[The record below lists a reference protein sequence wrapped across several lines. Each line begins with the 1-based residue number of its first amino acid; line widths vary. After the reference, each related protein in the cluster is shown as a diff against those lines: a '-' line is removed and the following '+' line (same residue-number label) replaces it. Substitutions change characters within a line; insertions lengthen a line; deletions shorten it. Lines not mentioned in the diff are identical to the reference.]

1 MIRRSARRSPR
12 TRWPVFFL
20 ILFMSVATAS
30 GIGVLIRT
38 LGERSF
44 QPKTSIPTSLRQDI
58 QDLILDSCTNCL
70 LSEITIVEDEYR
82 LVAEFKRP
90 SDCPAITIGQRFFT
104 LGVNRSFMADRD
116 GYMITLQPASA
127 VITCAAKWTV
137 QKTVPKTA

>member
-1 MIRRSARRSPR
+1 MIRRPVRRSQ
-12 TRWPVFFL
+12 TTTWLSFVLFL
-20 ILFMSVATAS
+20 LISVVGAS
-30 GIGVLIRT
+30 GIGVLMRT
-38 LGERSF
+38 F
-44 QPKTSIPTSLRQDI
+44 VIQPSSQTTSATIGLRKDI

>member
-1 MIRRSARRSPR
+1 MLMRTFVKQPSP
-12 TRWPVFFL
+12 TT
-20 ILFMSVATAS
+20 SVT
-30 GIGVLIRT
+30 V
-38 LGERSF
+38 
-44 QPKTSIPTSLRQDI
+44 SLRRDI

-70 LSEITIVEDEYR
+70 LSEVAIIEDEYR
-82 LVAEFKRP
+82 LVAEFKRV

-137 QKTVPKTA
+137 QKTVPKIA